1 MRHSY
6 AVTIADRTPPAEG
19 ANPNPDLGF
28 SFESHDDLAQIVER
42 VRGKA
47 LLGTEDETKA
57 FCVGLKLLG
66 GVLLQHR
73 DEALFKEFAS
83 AFGGFMKTLKSQ

>member
-1 MRHSY
+1 MRHHY
-6 AVTIADRTPPAEG
+6 AVTIADRTPRADG
-19 ANPNPDLGF
+19 ANPAPDLGF
-28 SFESHDDLAQIVER
+28 SFESHDDLNQIVER

-47 LLGTEDETKA
+47 LFGAEDETKA

-73 DEALFKEFAS
+73 DEALFKDFAG

>member
-1 MRHSY
+1 MRHHY
-6 AVTIADRTPPAEG
+6 AITIADQAPRAEG
-19 ANPNPDLGF
+19 VNAAPDLGF
-28 SFESHDDLAQIVER
+28 SFESHDDLNQIVDR

-47 LLGTEDETKA
+47 LFGRDNETKA

-73 DEALFKEFAS
+73 DEALFKEFAG
-83 AFGGFMKTLKSQ
+83 AFGAFMKTLKAH

>member
-1 MRHSY
+1 MRHHY
-6 AVTIADRTPPAEG
+6 AITVADRTPRAEG
-19 ANPNPDLGF
+19 ANPVSDLDF

-47 LLGTEDETKA
+47 LFGEDDEAKA

-73 DEALFKEFAS
+73 DEALFKEFAG